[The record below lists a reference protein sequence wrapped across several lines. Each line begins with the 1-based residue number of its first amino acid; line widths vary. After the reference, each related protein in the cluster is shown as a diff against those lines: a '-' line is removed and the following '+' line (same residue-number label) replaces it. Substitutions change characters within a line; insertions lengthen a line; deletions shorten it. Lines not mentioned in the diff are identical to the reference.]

1 MTAWYSI
8 SVTVAPEAA
17 ESIEYAFNSLDALG
31 TEINHLQKKNTEN
44 ITVVGYFNE
53 PPNEERVQD
62 ELHYAL
68 RTYGLTESAVLQLER
83 NTIAETDWL
92 AEWKKHWRPTEIGRF
107 VIAPPWSEVNGEDK
121 IVIRIEPN
129 MAFGT
134 GTHETTQLCLQAIDA
149 LYTPGDSFLDVGTG
163 TGILAIAAAKLNLK
177 SQISNLG
184 TPRSDLKSQ
193 SSGLK
198 SQISNLKS
206 QTSDLGSQGSDLK
219 SQISDLKSQTS
230 DLGSQG
236 SDLKSQRS
244 DLKSQS
250 SGLKS
255 QISNLKLNG
264 FDTDIDS
271 ITIARE
277 NADLNGVR
285 IDFHIGS
292 ISDDTPAADF
302 VCANLTLDVIQPI
315 LPLLIEKTGKTL
327 VLSGILAEQKD
338 EIVESL
344 SKLGAS
350 DADIAQMGEWTCLVI
365 DNG

>member
-31 TEINHLQKKNTEN
+31 TEINHLQKKNIEN

-53 PPNEERVQD
+53 LPDEERVQD

-68 RTYGLTESAVLQLER
+68 RTYGLTEASVLQLER
-83 NTIAETDWL
+83 NTVAETDWL
-92 AEWKKHWRPTEIGRF
+92 AEWKKHWRPTEVGRF
-107 VIAPPWSEVNGEDK
+107 VIAPPWSEVTVDDK

-134 GTHETTQLCLQAIDA
+134 GTHETTQLCLRAIDTH
-149 LYTPGDSFLDVGTG
+149 YKPGDSFLDVGTG

-177 SQISNLG
+177 SEISNLKSEN
-184 TPRSDLKSQ
+184 RDLKSQ
-193 SSGLK
+193 NPDLK

-206 QTSDLGSQGSDLK
+206 EGSDLRSHISDLKSQGSDLK
-219 SQISDLKSQTS
+219 SQISNLRSE
-230 DLGSQG
+230 G
-236 SDLKSQRS
+236 SDLKYQG
-244 DLKSQS
+244 
-250 SGLKS
+250 SGLNS

-277 NADLNGVR
+277 NADLNGVT
-285 IDFHIGS
+285 IDFHNGS
-292 ISDDTPAADF
+292 ISVDTPTADF
-302 VCANLTLDVIQPI
+302 VCANLTLDVIKPI

-338 EIVESL
+338 EIVKSL
-344 SKLGAS
+344 RELGVTDPAIS
-350 DADIAQMGEWTCLVI
+350 QSGEWICLVI
-365 DNG
+365 DN